1 MKTMNKSRL
10 LREEDVI
17 RTVDRHTRD
26 DGTLDNDI
34 SCILEEVKDVFDM
47 KNEIKIVPET
57 TSSLT
62 IPRVFIFDTNL
73 DPNVAVELQR
83 QLVKQ
88 LKEGCIVLDKNIR
101 SFEVEDL
108 YKKRKCKH

>member
-1 MKTMNKSRL
+1 MSKSI
-10 LREEDVI
+10 LREEDIIKV
-17 RTVDRHTRD
+17 VDKHTND
-26 DGTLDNDI
+26 NGTLDNDI
-34 SCILEEVKDVFDM
+34 GCILEEEVADLFDM

-73 DPNVAVELQR
+73 DPNVAVKLQR
-83 QLVKQ
+83 QLVEQ

-108 YKKRKCKH
+108 YKKEKL